1 MVEVAFYLWA
11 TEILAL
17 VYNINCFPIKIIRV
31 IKSLKKRLILKFSD
45 PVEIFQDHTWKDI
58 VNKLK

>member
-45 PVEIFQDHTWKDI
+45 PVEIFQDYTWKDI
-58 VNKLK
+58 VNELK